1 MSLTNAIP
9 VVNYLPLEQRVPDFQ
24 IRNLFEHIM
33 TEGRIVRPIQ
43 GGEARMIVGAQ
54 CHFKMAN
61 GAPVTNL
68 RDLSGL
74 FRGSIS
80 ENIGFLNGEQ
90 TLEGLVKYGLN
101 PKWWDRWVTPEKCA
115 DFGLPPGDL
124 GDASYGAVW
133 TRFPKRAGNIL
144 NQIISFLKGDRRT
157 FNQITAVIEQMKR
170 APHLRTHKIS
180 NWYAPEIIGPKGTRK
195 VVVAPCHGDLH
206 FFLYPDTKELVV
218 HHVQRS
224 GDLAVGVMFN
234 IIQYTALGMMMAQ
247 ILGYTFVEL
256 VYTFSDVH
264 IYDVQYE
271 AVRELI
277 SREPLPFGRMDVAP
291 WITDIHDFRAEHF
304 TLSEYSAHPK
314 MNIPTP
320 V

>member
-1 MSLTNAIP
+1 MNSINTVP

-33 TEGRIVRPIQ
+33 EEGRIVRPIQ

-80 ENIGFLNGEQ
+80 ENVGFLNGEQ
-90 TLEGLVKYGLN
+90 TLDGLVKYGLN
-101 PKWWDRWVTPEKCA
+101 PKWWERWVTEKKCA
-115 DFGLPPGDL
+115 DFGLPTGNL

-133 TRFPKRAGNIL
+133 TRFPKRNGGA
-144 NQIISFLKGDRRT
+144 

-170 APHLRTHKIS
+170 APYLRTHKIT
-180 NWYAPEIIGPKGTRK
+180 NWYAPEIIGPPGTRK

-206 FFLYPDTKELVV
+206 FLLFPDTKELVV

-224 GDLAVGVMFN
+224 GDLPVGVMFN

-247 ILGYTFVEL
+247 ILGYTFAEL

-264 IYDVQYE
+264 IYEDQYE
-271 AVRELI
+271 LVRELI
-277 SREPLPFGRMDVAP
+277 SREPFPFGKMTVESG
-291 WITDIHDFRAEHF
+291 ITDIHDFRAKHF

>member
-1 MSLTNAIP
+1 MNTSQTVP

-24 IRNLFEHIM
+24 IRNLMEHILR
-33 TEGRIVRPIQ
+33 EGRIVRPIQ

-54 CHFKMAN
+54 CHFKIEN

-80 ENIGFLNGEQ
+80 ENVGFLNGEQ

-101 PKWWDRWVTPEKCA
+101 PKWWDRWVTKEKCA
-115 DFGLPPGDL
+115 DFGLPTGDL
-124 GDASYGAVW
+124 GPASYGAVW
-133 TRFPKRAGNIL
+133 TRFPKRG
-144 NQIISFLKGDRRT
+144 GGT
-157 FNQITAVIEQMKR
+157 FDQITAVIEQMKR
-170 APHLRTHKIS
+170 APHLRTHKVS
-180 NWYAPEIIGPKGTRK
+180 NWYAPEIIGPRETRK

-206 FFLYPDTKELVV
+206 FFLYPDTKEFVV

-224 GDLAVGVMFN
+224 GDLPVGVMFN

-264 IYDVQYE
+264 IYEVQYPFVE
-271 AVRELI
+271 ELI
-277 SREPLPFGRMDVAP
+277 SREPLPFGKMTLEP
-291 WITDIHDFRAEHF
+291 GITNIHDFRANHF
-304 TLSEYSAHPK
+304 TLSEYSAHQK
-314 MNIPTP
+314 MDIPTP

>member
-1 MSLTNAIP
+1 MKTDSVVP
-9 VVNYLPLEQRVPDFQ
+9 VVKYLPLEQRVPDYQ

-33 TEGRIVRPIQ
+33 KEGRIVRPIQ

-54 CHFKMAN
+54 CHFKIAN
-61 GAPVTNL
+61 GSPVSNL
-68 RDLSGL
+68 RDLSNL

-90 TLEGLVKYGLN
+90 TLGGLVKHGLN
-101 PKWWDRWVTPEKCA
+101 PKWWDRWVTKEKCA
-115 DFGLPPGDL
+115 DFGLPEGDL
-124 GDASYGAVW
+124 GPASYGAVW
-133 TRFPKRAGNIL
+133 TRFPKRDG
-144 NQIISFLKGDRRT
+144 GE

-170 APHLRTHKIS
+170 APHLRTHKVT
-180 NWYAPEIIGPKGTRK
+180 NWYPPEIIGPKGTRK

-206 FFLYPDTKELVV
+206 FFLDPDTKELIV

-224 GDLAVGVMFN
+224 GDLAVGVNFN
-234 IIQYTALGMMMAQ
+234 IIQYTGLGMMIAQ
-247 ILGYTFVEL
+247 ILGYTFTEL

-264 IYDVQYE
+264 IYDVQYPYVE
-271 AVRELI
+271 ELI
-277 SREPLPFGRMDVAP
+277 SREPLPFGRMNVEP
-291 WITDIHDFRAEHF
+291 WITDIHDFRPEHF